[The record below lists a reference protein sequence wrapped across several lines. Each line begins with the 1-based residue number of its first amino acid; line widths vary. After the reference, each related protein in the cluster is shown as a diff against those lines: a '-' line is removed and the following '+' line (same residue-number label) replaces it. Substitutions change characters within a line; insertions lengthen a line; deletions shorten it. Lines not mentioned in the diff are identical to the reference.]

1 MLRSALTVIEGG
13 QVRLRIKLA
22 GNRPKFRRALAA
34 TGVVAGAA
42 LMATSGM
49 ATLTG
54 ASHTQSSR
62 TSSHNVK
69 SAEVKPA
76 DSVTPA
82 AVPTGVSVFVSYA
95 DNLRANPR
103 NYPSPWSG
111 APNVTF
117 QGCQGASC
125 VFDAGAVRVVNNTPQ
140 PVAVGNL
147 TVEIGGCSFSS
158 WAGGTLAPKAELIA
172 TQQIAQPVGGCRTD
186 GSFDTSDIGPNSAN
200 WSFNC
205 HQSGVIPKISMTL
218 DGSPQTFTDSTQL
231 LNTGG
236 IDLAA
241 CNGENK
247 PSPVANNE
255 STQWTL
261 IGTPVC
267 TGAMLDFQPP
277 LSQTK
282 PIGSQATVTATL
294 TNSCGTPLQDVV
306 VDFKVIQGPNAGNKD
321 HGTTDSNGNVTF
333 TYGSTQTGQD
343 TISASVLVPSLPPP
357 NNTFPSDNTASVTWI
372 QPTVMTGRAFGLS
385 ADASVPLLKQNI
397 NLPAFPDTGPI
408 KTPDASD
415 TGKKCTANTGGPITA
430 TAVCGQVV
438 TSTTPDGSAAIA
450 GVADV
455 AVNLGP
461 ALPVIRVKAV
471 EAKSATT
478 CSGSTGSASVASIS
492 IGNTT
497 INLPDTVPAND
508 HVITNLL
515 GISLTLNEQI
525 TEPGG
530 LTVNA
535 VHLTVKISPA
545 VTANVIIASATTDIH
560 FC

>member
-1 MLRSALTVIEGG
+1 
-13 QVRLRIKLA
+13 VRLRIKLA
-22 GNRPKFRRALAA
+22 GKRPAFRRALAA
-34 TGVVAGAA
+34 SGVVAGAA

-54 ASHTQSSR
+54 SSHTQTSR

-69 SAEVKPA
+69 SAVVKPA
-76 DSVTPA
+76 DTLKPTA
-82 AVPTGVSVFVSYA
+82 ASTGVSVFVGYA
-95 DNLRANPR
+95 DNLRANPSHF
-103 NYPSPWSG
+103 PSPWNG

-117 QGCQGASC
+117 QGCQGTAC
-125 VFDAGAVRVVNNTPQ
+125 VFDAGAVRVVNNTTQ

-147 TVEIGGCSFSS
+147 AAEIGGCTFSL
-158 WAGGTLAPKAELIA
+158 WAGGTLAPNAELIA
-172 TQQIAQPVGGCRTD
+172 TQQIANPIGGCRTD
-186 GSFDTSDIGPNSAN
+186 GSFDTSDMGPNSAN
-200 WSFNC
+200 WSNNC
-205 HQSGVIPKISMTL
+205 KQSGVIPKFSMTL
-218 DGSPQTFTDSTQL
+218 DGNAQTFTDTTQL

-241 CNGENK
+241 CNGVNT
-247 PSPVANNE
+247 PAGAPNNE

-267 TGAMLDFQPP
+267 TGAILDFQPP
-277 LSQTK
+277 LNQTK
-282 PIGSQATVTATL
+282 SIGTQATVTATL

-333 TYGSTQTGQD
+333 TYTSTQTGQD
-343 TISASVLVPSLPPP
+343 TISASVLVTALPPP
-357 NNTFPSDNTASVTWI
+357 NNSFPSDNTAAVVWV

-385 ADASVPLLKQNI
+385 ADASVPLLKQNV

-415 TGKKCTANTGGPITA
+415 TGKKCTANLGGPINA

-438 TSTTPDGSAAIA
+438 TSTTPNGSAAIA

-455 AVNLGP
+455 AVNLGSS
-461 ALPVIRVKAV
+461 LPVIRVKAV

-478 CSGSTGSASVASIS
+478 CSGSKGSATVASLA
-492 IGNTT
+492 IGNTVIT
-497 INLPDTVPAND
+497 LPDTVPAND

-515 GISLTLNEQI
+515 GVSLTLNEQI

-535 VHLTVKISPA
+535 VHLTIKISPA

-560 FC
+560 YC

>member
-1 MLRSALTVIEGG
+1 
-13 QVRLRIKLA
+13 
-22 GNRPKFRRALAA
+22 LAA
-34 TGVVAGAA
+34 TGVVAGAV

-54 ASHTQSSR
+54 SSHPQTSQ

-69 SAEVKPA
+69 SAVVNPTATVKPA
-76 DSVTPA
+76 A
-82 AVPTGVSVFVSYA
+82 GPTGVSVFLGYA

-103 NYPSPWSG
+103 DFPSPWNG

-117 QGCQGASC
+117 QGCQPTSC
-125 VFDAGAVRVVNNTPQ
+125 VFDASAVRVVNNTTQ
-140 PVAVGNL
+140 PVAVDNL
-147 TVEIGGCSFSS
+147 AVEVGGCVFALWSGSTIS
-158 WAGGTLAPKAELIA
+158 PGAELIA
-172 TQQIAQPVGGCRTD
+172 TQTAAGPANGCSKD
-186 GSFDTSDIGPNSAN
+186 GTMDTSDIGPNGAQWAN
-200 WSFNC
+200 SC
-205 HQSGVIPKISMTL
+205 KPSGVIPKISMTL
-218 DGSPQTFTDSTQL
+218 DGNAQTFTDSTQL
-231 LNTGG
+231 VNTGG

-241 CNGENK
+241 CSGPNK
-247 PSPVANNE
+247 AGGPNNE

-267 TGAMLDFQPP
+267 TGAMLNFQPP
-277 LSQTK
+277 LTQTK
-282 PIGSQATVTATL
+282 SIGTQATVNATL

-333 TYGSTQTGQD
+333 TYMSTQPGQD
-343 TISASVLVPSLPPP
+343 TISASVLVPALAPP
-357 NNTFPSDNTASVTWI
+357 NNTFPSDNTASVVWV

-385 ADASVPLLKQNI
+385 ADASVPLLKQNV

-415 TGKKCTANTGGPITA
+415 TGKKCTANLGGPVTA

-438 TSTTPDGSAAIA
+438 TSTTPNGSAATA
-450 GVADV
+450 GAADV

-461 ALPVIRVKAV
+461 TVIRVKAV

-478 CSGSTGSASVASIS
+478 CGGSTGSATIASIA
-492 IGNTT
+492 IGNT
-497 INLPDTVPAND
+497 IIALPDTVPAND

-515 GISLTLNEQI
+515 GVSLTLNEQI